1 MITLITIKVLVSVAI
16 VLALSMIAERVSPKV
31 AGMLSGYPLGTA
43 IALFFIGYEINLD
56 FAAESAV
63 YTLAGFA
70 STLMLSTGYLLGC
83 RPVINPPSEAESQA
97 SPADKTQPAVSWQI
111 IGLASLCGITL
122 FLISGYLIQM
132 LSLNLL
138 TAACLPA
145 AAILLCLWGYRHIPE
160 TQVARKAPMSF
171 MVLIFRALVAA
182 GIVLVITGLAHVV
195 PASIAGILAAFPV
208 SMFPFL
214 VLMHRS
220 YGSGKA
226 ATIIKHYPTG
236 LGSLMVYATS
246 VAWCY
251 PALGL
256 LWGTVLSFALATVYL
271 LIAPPW
277 IDRLRSL
284 WQN

>member
-43 IALFFIGYEINLD
+43 IALFFIGYEISPD

-83 RPVINPPSEAESQA
+83 KPVTDQPSEAEPQA
-97 SPADKTQPAVSWQI
+97 IPVDKTQPAASWQI

-145 AAILLCLWGYRHIPE
+145 VAILLCLWGYRHIPE
-160 TQVARKAPMSF
+160 TQVTRKAPMSF

-251 PALGL
+251 PSSGL

-271 LIAPPW
+271 MIAPPW

-284 WQN
+284 WQR